1 MSGERLLVVDDEPH
15 LRRTLDLLLTGHG
28 YEVAVAG
35 DGEAALAA
43 FAARPADALLLDL
56 MMPRLDGLG
65 VIRRLRGRS
74 PVPIVVLSA
83 RGQEADKVAAL
94 DLGADDYL
102 TKPFGVPELLA
113 RLRAALRRAPAEG
126 APLVAGDVV
135 IDPGRCLV
143 TRGGVPVHLAP
154 LEHALLAALAADAGR
169 PVTHRRLVEAVW
181 GAFGPGEE
189 EQARLVQLL
198 RVHVTYLRRKLEAD
212 PRRPRLILTEPGLG
226 YRLWT
231 GA

>member
-1 MSGERLLVVDDEPH
+1 MSGERVLVVDDEPQ
-15 LRRTLDLLLTGHG
+15 LRRAPDLVLTGHG

-113 RLRAALRRAPAEG
+113 RLRAALRRAPPA
-126 APLVAGDVV
+126 APLVAGDVA
-135 IDPGRCLV
+135 IDPGRRLV
-143 TRGGVPVHLAP
+143 TRGGAPVRLTPVEYAV
-154 LEHALLAALAADAGR
+154 LAALAADAGR
-169 PVTHRRLVEAVW
+169 PVTHRRLAAAVW
-181 GAFGPGEE
+181 GAFGPTLD
-189 EQARLVQLL
+189 EQARQLQLL
-198 RVHVTYLRRKLEAD
+198 RVHVTHLRRKLEAD
-212 PRRPRLILTEPGLG
+212 PRSPRLILTEPGLG

>member
-1 MSGERLLVVDDEPH
+1 MSGERVLVVDDEPH
-15 LRRTLDLLLTGHG
+15 LRRTLDILLTSHG
-28 YEVAVAG
+28 YAVAVAE

-56 MMPRLDGLG
+56 MMPRLDGLE
-65 VIRRLRGRS
+65 VIRRLRPWS
-74 PVPIVVLSA
+74 AVPIVVLSA

-113 RLRAALRRAPAEG
+113 RLRAALRRAPPG
-126 APLVAGDVV
+126 APLAAGDVAF
-135 IDPGRCLV
+135 DPGRRLV

-154 LEHALLAALAADAGR
+154 VEYALLATLAAHAGQLV
-169 PVTHRRLVEAVW
+169 PYRRLVEAVW
-181 GAFGPGEE
+181 GAFGPTPDD
-189 EQARLVQLL
+189 QARQLQLL
-198 RVHVTYLRRKLEAD
+198 RVHVTYLRRKLEAE
-212 PRRPRLILTEPGLG
+212 PRSPRLILTEPGLG

>member
-28 YEVAVAG
+28 YEVAVAE

-56 MMPRLDGLG
+56 MMPRLDGLD
-65 VIRRLRGRS
+65 VIRRLRPRS
-74 PVPIVVLSA
+74 AVPIVVLSA

-102 TKPFGVPELLA
+102 TKPFGTPELLA

-126 APLVAGDVV
+126 APLVAGDVA
-135 IDPGRCLV
+135 IDPGRRLV
-143 TRGGVPVHLAP
+143 TRGGAPVRLTPVEYAV
-154 LEHALLAALAADAGR
+154 LAALAADAGR

-198 RVHVTYLRRKLEAD
+198 RAHVTSLRRKLEAA
-212 PRRPRLILTEPGLG
+212 PRSPRLILTEPGLG